1 MPFRGQDPP
10 MPKRQW
16 GLNPAPPDAI
26 IQKLWNEEDVELDQL
41 KHRVAERRAARE
53 QYKSPIMTNERE
65 QRAPPVQGPQDYP
78 DNTPHTGP
86 FNNPFGPGPNP
97 PPLGPF
103 QPLPP
108 PPPPLPPQQ

>member
-1 MPFRGQDPP
+1 MPFRGQEPP
-10 MPKRQW
+10 RPKRQW

-26 IQKLWNEEDVELDQL
+26 IEKFWNEDDVELDQL

-53 QYKSPIMTNERE
+53 QYESPIMTNERE

-78 DNTPHTGP
+78 DNAPHKGP

-108 PPPPLPPQQ
+108 PPPEGPPLR

>member
-1 MPFRGQDPP
+1 MPFRGQEPPRPVQSWAPNAAPADP
-10 MPKRQW
+10 
-16 GLNPAPPDAI
+16 I
-26 IQKLWNEEDVELDQL
+26 IQKFWEEDDIYLDQL

-53 QYKSPIMTNERE
+53 QYDSPIMINERE

-78 DNTPHTGP
+78 DNTPPKGY
-86 FNNPFGPGPNP
+86 NPFGPGPNP

-108 PPPPLPPQQ
+108 PPPEGPPLR